1 MRFLWYN
8 KNMRIQKLTK
18 SYIKDISSICTNAF
32 LDGEYSF
39 YLQKGNLSGLDKFLD
54 FCSVKNLS
62 QKMLDNKY
70 MFFGALEENTLV
82 GTACIN
88 SKNGNILLLFV
99 DIDYQKQGVG
109 KMLVAFL
116 VGLAKELGLKKLTVD
131 ATHFGVRFYEKMGF
145 EKLSEE
151 QILEGGL
158 IFTPMR
164 KKIQI
169 KK

>member
-8 KNMRIQKLTK
+8 ESMRIQKLTK
-18 SYIKDISSICTNAF
+18 SYIKDISAICTNAF

-39 YLQKGNLSGLDKFLD
+39 YLQKGNLTGLDKFLD
-54 FCSVKNLS
+54 FCSIKNLS

-109 KMLVAFL
+109 KMLVSFL
-116 VGLAKELGLKKLTVD
+116 IGLAKELGLKKLTVD